1 MRKEALAVALALA
14 SCGGSGTAG
23 TAPSGGAGQS
33 TAASAPSTASPGPSA
48 RAFRDLVGAANASPY
63 KVSYR
68 VTSTAGGQ
76 AVSGSQTWYVSGQK
90 FRMDLALSQSGSAGS
105 ISIFATPDGSFSCV
119 GQGGAPAQ
127 CFGLPAAQ
135 AFAQSPGAAFDAS
148 IRQNPDAFGA
158 SFTDTRSIAGT
169 SASCYSVSGTA
180 SGFSKGTICYSG
192 TGVPLLYQFDASGLS
207 FTMEATSFGVPGDG
221 DFTLPSPAQRP

>member
-1 MRKEALAVALALA
+1 MRKQTLAVALVLVSA
-14 SCGGSGTAG
+14 CGGAGSAG
-23 TAPSGGAGQS
+23 TAPSNVAP
-33 TAASAPSTASPGPSA
+33 TAAGASAASPGASA

-90 FRMDLALSQSGSAGS
+90 FRMDLAVAQGGSTGS
-105 ISIFATPDGSFSCV
+105 ISIFATPDGTFSCV
-119 GQGGAPAQ
+119 AGGGAPAQ
-127 CFGLPAAQ
+127 CFGMPAAQ
-135 AFAQSPGAAFDAS
+135 AFAQSPGASFDAS

-180 SGFSKGTICYSG
+180 AGFSKGTICYSS

-207 FTMEATSFGVPGDG
+207 FTMEATSYGVPGDA

>member
-1 MRKEALAVALALA
+1 MRKEALAVALVVA
-14 SCGGSGTAG
+14 SAC
-23 TAPSGGAGQS
+23 GGAGS
-33 TAASAPSTASPGPSA
+33 TVAPSSAAGQPSVLATSSSVPGASA

-90 FRMDLALSQSGSAGS
+90 FRMDLAMSQGASNGS
-105 ISIFATPDGSFSCV
+105 ISIFATPDGTFSCV
-119 GQGGAPAQ
+119 AGGGAPAQ
-127 CFGLPAAQ
+127 CFGMPAAQ
-135 AFAQSPGAAFDAS
+135 AFAQSPGASFDAS

-180 SGFSKGTICYSG
+180 AGFSKGTICYSS
-192 TGVPLLYQFDASGLS
+192 TGVPLLYQFDASGLG
-207 FTMEATSFGVPGDG
+207 FTMEATSFGVPGDA